1 MTARRRRK
9 SGSGPSATAL
19 IAWVGGAQAAL
30 DAPPGALVPP
40 VPTQPYRRV
49 PTSRAV
55 LVGRACGLA
64 AGTLLAC
71 GSVLASATHVGDGS
85 LAEGGANNA
94 PLPNNP
100 ADSSLAATPA
110 EVYQAFGPPQR
121 EVAAP
126 EPVSTQA
133 FVRTSRPQL
142 PRPAQVRRNA
152 PMVVDVPAASSPP
165 PSSTQRPWAP
175 SAPPASSPPAGPIAP
190 VSPVLDP
197 GESGVGRLAPVGGV
211 LAPQSPR
218 QETQSQQRVRQS
230 GDQRAPQE
238 PASVATTKS
247 ADPLGRV
254 VAPLEQ
260 AAQPAISA
268 LTSLLPLG

>member
-1 MTARRRRK
+1 VAPDTPL
-9 SGSGPSATAL
+9 GTP
-19 IAWVGGAQAAL
+19 AQP
-30 DAPPGALVPP
+30 APA
-40 VPTQPYRRV
+40 QPYRRV

-85 LAEGGANNA
+85 LAEGGAGNA
-94 PLPNNP
+94 LLPNTPPDP
-100 ADSSLAATPA
+100 AVGATPA
-110 EVYQAFGPPQR
+110 EAYQAFGSPQR
-121 EVAAP
+121 EAAAP

-133 FVRTSRPQL
+133 FVRTSQPQL

-152 PMVVDVPAASSPP
+152 PMVVDAPAAASPP
-165 PSSTQRPWAP
+165 PGSTQRPWEP
-175 SAPPASSPPAGPIAP
+175 SAPPASHPPANPIAP
-190 VSPVLDP
+190 VNPVLDP
-197 GESGVGRLAPVGGV
+197 AESGVGRLAPVGGV
-211 LAPQSPR
+211 LAPQAPGQGAPR
-218 QETQSQQRVRQS
+218 QERVRRS
-230 GDQRAPQE
+230 EDQQAPQE

-247 ADPLGRV
+247 ADPLGQV

-268 LTSLLPLG
+268 LTSLLPLGR

>member
-19 IAWVGGAQAAL
+19 IAWVGGAQV
-30 DAPPGALVPP
+30 APHASPGALAPP
-40 VPTQPYRRV
+40 APVQPYRRV

-85 LAEGGANNA
+85 LAEGGAGNA
-94 PLPNNP
+94 LLPNTL
-100 ADSSLAATPA
+100 ADPPMGATPA
-110 EVYQAFGPPQR
+110 EAYQSFGSPQR
-121 EVAAP
+121 EAVAP

-133 FVRTSRPQL
+133 FVRTSRSQL
-142 PRPAQVRRNA
+142 PRSAQVRRNA
-152 PMVVDVPAASSPP
+152 PMVVDVPAAASSPP
-165 PSSTQRPWAP
+165 GSTQRPWEPA
-175 SAPPASSPPAGPIAP
+175 APPASHPPANPIAP
-190 VSPVLDP
+190 VNPVLDP
-197 GESGVGRLAPVGGV
+197 AESGVGRLAPVGGV
-211 LAPQSPR
+211 LAPQAPGQEAPR
-218 QETQSQQRVRQS
+218 QERVCRS
-230 GDQRAPQE
+230 EDKRTPQE
-238 PASVATTKS
+238 PTSMATTKS
-247 ADPLGRV
+247 ADPLGHV
-254 VAPLEQ
+254 IAPLEQ